1 MELLLHTTH
10 NILTFISLRYRNI
23 FIWDVNMRI
32 VILLNDSKGFQ
43 KGLRNTNIFISKSTT
58 KCVLLIMQYGPLFY
72 QYLQIM
78 QVLQKI

>member
-10 NILTFISLRYRNI
+10 NILTLISLRYRNI

-43 KGLRNTNIFISKSTT
+43 KGLPNEYII
-58 KCVLLIMQYGPLFY
+58 
-72 QYLQIM
+72 
-78 QVLQKI
+78 